1 MGTES
6 QETNTQAQQTEP
18 EASKTFTQAEVD
30 LIVKERLGRE
40 RAKYEGFEDFKAKA
54 MKFDELEEANKSE
67 LDKAHE
73 RVSTLEAE
81 LNKMKK
87 DAEVRAIREKV
98 AKEAG
103 IPMASMSLLT
113 GETEEACL
121 EQAKTI
127 LAIAQPNTSYPQL
140 KDGGELT
147 TTMKSSTR
155 QQFADW
161 ANQAFN

>member
-1 MGTES
+1 MNENETVNQEQATNNEQPRTFS
-6 QETNTQAQQTEP
+6 QQELDA
-18 EASKTFTQAEVD
+18 
-30 LIVKERLGRE
+30 IVADRLKRE

-54 MKFDELEEANKSE
+54 QKLDEIEEANKSE

-98 AKEAG
+98 AKEQGLPAE
-103 IPMASMSLLT
+103 SMSLLT
-113 GETEEACL
+113 GDTEEVCL

-127 LAIAQPNTSYPQL
+127 LSIAVPGTYPRIP
-140 KDGGELT
+140 DGGELQIT
-147 TTMKSSTR
+147 NKGSAR
-155 QQFADW
+155 DAFKEW
-161 ANQAFN
+161 AGAVNS